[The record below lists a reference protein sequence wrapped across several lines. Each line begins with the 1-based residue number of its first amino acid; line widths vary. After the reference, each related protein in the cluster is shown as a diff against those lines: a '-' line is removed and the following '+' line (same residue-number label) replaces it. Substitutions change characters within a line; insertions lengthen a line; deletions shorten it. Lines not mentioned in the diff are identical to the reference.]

1 MLIAEYMPEAKNK
14 DRHNEIAGVL
24 SVTWKANVNV
34 SAWKHCGCA
43 LNEQVFENVMLGK
56 EFGYK
61 QPAVSVYCSN
71 FNVIHPVVFY
81 QYIIIKVSQ

>member
-1 MLIAEYMPEAKNK
+1 MLIAEDMPGAKSK

-34 SAWKHCGCA
+34 SAWKPYGFA
-43 LNEQVFENVMLGK
+43 LNKQVFENDMLGT
-56 EFGYK
+56 EFRYK

-71 FNVIHPVVFY
+71 FTVCSCHLM
-81 QYIIIKVSQ
+81 